1 MKREA
6 WKVGRGAHGI
16 MLEASKQHALR
27 SKIGRYQRFA
37 IPADWLLLVDWRRMA
52 KLSVM
57 NSTIK
62 LAVHGAAGRMGQRVV
77 ALAAADA
84 PPSCRF
90 EIVAAIDHPDHPKI
104 GQDAGSVAGVGELNA
119 DLSATWPPDADVV
132 IDFSLPEALDGCLD
146 ACLKHRIPLV
156 VATTGLSE
164 AQKKRLSDAGK
175 SIPIVWAPSMSLAV
189 NLSMRIAAQITSA
202 LKDVAGGIDIE
213 ILERHH
219 RFKADAPS
227 GTALK
232 FGELIASAMGGD
244 VDHVHGREGHTG
256 QRTRNEIGYHAIR
269 VGDNPGE
276 HTIVFG
282 MLGER
287 IELNVAASNRDCYAS
302 GALAAARWLCGRD
315 DGTAKPAGLYNMFDV
330 LGMSDD

>member
-1 MKREA
+1 M
-6 WKVGRGAHGI
+6 
-16 MLEASKQHALR
+16 
-27 SKIGRYQRFA
+27 
-37 IPADWLLLVDWRRMA
+37 LLVNRPRTA
-52 KLSVM
+52 KLLAM

-77 ALAAADA
+77 ALAASDHDA
-84 PPSCRF
+84 PHRSRF
-90 EIVAAIDHPDHPKI
+90 EIVAAIDHRDHPKI
-104 GQDAGSVAGVGELNA
+104 GQDAGIVAGIGELKT
-119 DLSATWPPDADVV
+119 DLTPTWPDEADVV
-132 IDFSLPEALDGCLD
+132 IDFSLPEAVDGCLD
-146 ACLKHRIPLV
+146 ACIKHRMPLV
-156 VATTGLSE
+156 VATTGLNE
-164 AQKKRLSDAGK
+164 TQKQKLTDAGK
-175 SIPIVWAPSMSLAV
+175 NLPIVWAPSMSLAV
-189 NLSMRIAAQITSA
+189 NLSMRIATQITTA
-202 LKDVAGGIDIE
+202 LQDVAGGVDIE

-232 FGELIASAMGGD
+232 FGELIASAMGGE
-244 VDHVHGREGHTG
+244 VAHVHGREGPTG

-302 GALAAARWLCGRD
+302 GALAAARWLCSP
-315 DGTAKPAGLYNMFDV
+315 DGGPDGGVSKPAGLYNMFDV